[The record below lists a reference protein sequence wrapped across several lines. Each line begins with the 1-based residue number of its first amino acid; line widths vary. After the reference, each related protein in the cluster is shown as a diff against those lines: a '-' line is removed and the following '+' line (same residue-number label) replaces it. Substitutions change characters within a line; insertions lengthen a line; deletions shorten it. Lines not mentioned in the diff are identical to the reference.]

1 MFVIFGE
8 ILIEFVV
15 FIKVICVGK
24 LKHKPFKELVE
35 KYMIQLNKWN
45 VSVVEVK
52 ESRVNDVARRIAA
65 DEEAI
70 LKALPAGYI
79 RVVMD
84 AVGDEF
90 SSKKFAS
97 YLGKIKDFE
106 GGKICFV
113 IGGPYGFSEEFKDK
127 FDKRISFGKMTFTHE
142 FVRVLLLEQVY
153 RAFAILSGKSYDY

>member
-1 MFVIFGE
+1 M
-8 ILIEFVV
+8 ILKRFKVY
-15 FIKVICVGK
+15 IKVICVGK

-45 VSVVEVK
+45 VSIVEVK
-52 ESRVNDVARRIAA
+52 ESRVKDVDRRISD
-65 DEEAI
+65 DEESV
-70 LKALPAGYI
+70 LKALPEGHI
-79 RVVMD
+79 RIVMD

-90 SSKKFAS
+90 SSKKFAQ
-97 YLGKIKDFE
+97 YLGKVRNFE

-127 FDKRISFGKMTFTHE
+127 FDKRVSFGKMTFTHE
-142 FVRVLLLEQVY
+142 FVRVLLLEQIY

>member
-1 MFVIFGE
+1 MY
-8 ILIEFVV
+8 
-15 FIKVICVGK
+15 IKVICIGK

-45 VSVVEVK
+45 VSIVEVK
-52 ESRVNDVARRIAA
+52 ESKITDTDRRIRE
-65 DEEAI
+65 DEESI
-70 LKALPAGYI
+70 LKVLPEGYM

-97 YLGKIKDFE
+97 FIGKVKDFE

-113 IGGPYGFSEEFKDK
+113 IGGPYGFTEEFKDK

-153 RAFAILSGKSYDY
+153 RAFAILSGKKYDY